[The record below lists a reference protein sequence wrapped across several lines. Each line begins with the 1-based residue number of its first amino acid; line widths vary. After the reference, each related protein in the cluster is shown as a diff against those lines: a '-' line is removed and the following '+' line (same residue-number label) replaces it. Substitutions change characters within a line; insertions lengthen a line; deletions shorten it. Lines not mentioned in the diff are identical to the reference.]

1 MKQISTLL
9 LLIISM
15 LPALAQKP
23 ASGDR
28 SEAVYQELI
37 PETLLEKVHNGDGE
51 VAYFI
56 GSLFKQGVD
65 NEYQTIPQ
73 DNQAAQHWFEK
84 SAELGYA
91 HGMYETG
98 LMLYRDKKWPAAK
111 KWLQQAADVGIG
123 DAFYRLAYFHVYGV
137 GGETVDCQKAY
148 ELFSEAKIRGVRYA
162 YNDWAWMLT
171 TQPDKKCRNGH
182 QALKIM
188 AELESEF
195 GRQRMPWS
203 MIDTKAAVL
212 AEIADFNG
220 AIELQSW
227 VVAGYCGITVS
238 EIDDFSQLL
247 KDYRQRSEEDKVK
260 GCDGFVER
268 LQVYSQ
274 RQVWREEMVLKDD
287 E

>member
-1 MKQISTLL
+1 MKQ
-9 LLIISM
+9 LLILFFVLM
-15 LPALAQKP
+15 ALPLRAQEPAVDEHNKP
-23 ASGDR
+23 L
-28 SEAVYQELI
+28 YQDLI
-37 PETLLEKVHNGDGE
+37 PETLLEKVQKGDGE

-56 GSLFKQGVD
+56 GNLFKQGVD

-73 DNQAAQHWFEK
+73 DEQAAQLWFEK

>member
-1 MKQISTLL
+1 MKQFWTLL
-9 LLIISM
+9 FLLIV
-15 LPALAQKP
+15 LPAVAQKP
-23 ASGDR
+23 ASVDQ
-28 SEAVYQELI
+28 SESTYQELI
-37 PETLLEKVHNGDGE
+37 PETLLKKVAKGDGE

-56 GSLFKQGVD
+56 GNLFKQGVD

-73 DNQAAQHWFEK
+73 DDQAAQHWFEK
-84 SAELGYA
+84 SAELGYV

-98 LMLYRDKKWPAAK
+98 LMLYRDKKWLAAK
-111 KWLQQAADVGIG
+111 KWLQQAADAGIG

-137 GGETVDCQKAY
+137 GGEVIECKKAY
-148 ELFSEAKIRGVRYA
+148 DLFSEAKIRGVRYA
-162 YNDWAWMLT
+162 FNDWAWMLV
-171 TQPDKKCRNGH
+171 TQPDDKCRNGH

-220 AIELQSW
+220 AIELQTW

-238 EIDDFSQLL
+238 EIDDFSKLMR
-247 KDYRQRSEEDKVK
+247 DYHQRNDEDKVK

-268 LQVYSQ
+268 LQTYGQ
-274 RQVWREEMVLKDD
+274 RKPWREEMVLKDD
-287 E
+287 K

>member
-1 MKQISTLL
+1 MKYIYFIILLITSLAVVAQTAVTDSQAVSKTEQLIPQTLL
-9 LLIISM
+9 
-15 LPALAQKP
+15 
-23 ASGDR
+23 D
-28 SEAVYQELI
+28 
-37 PETLLEKVHNGDGE
+37 KVKQGDGE

-56 GSLFKQGVD
+56 GNMFKMGLD
-65 NEYQTIPQ
+65 NEYQTISQ
-73 DNQAAQHWFEK
+73 DTQAAKKWFLK
-84 SAELGYA
+84 SAELGHV

-98 LMLYRDKKWPAAK
+98 MIFYRDKQWPAAK
-111 KWLQQAADVGIG
+111 KWLKQAADAGMG

-137 GGETVDCQKAY
+137 ADNAVDCQKAY
-148 ELFSEAKIRGVRYA
+148 ELFSQAKIRGVRYA
-162 YNDWAWMLT
+162 FNDWAWMLA
-171 TQPDKKCRNGH
+171 TQPEKNCRNGH

-195 GRQRMPWS
+195 GRQRMPWA

-227 VVAGYCGITVS
+227 VVAGNCDITVS

-247 KDYRQRSEEDKVK
+247 DDYRQRAEEDKVR
-260 GCDGFVER
+260 GCEGYLER
-268 LQVYSQ
+268 LQTYSQ
-274 RQVWREEMVLKDD
+274 RQPWREVMALKDD